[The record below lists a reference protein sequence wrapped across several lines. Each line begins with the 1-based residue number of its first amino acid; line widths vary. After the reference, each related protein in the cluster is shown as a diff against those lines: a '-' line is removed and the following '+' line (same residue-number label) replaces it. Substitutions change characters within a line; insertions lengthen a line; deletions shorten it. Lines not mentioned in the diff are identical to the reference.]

1 MSSYINFGYGK
12 SLNFRQEKRQQV
24 IFFSIAIWKP
34 LTLIISFCRC
44 CCFFS
49 YLGNDIPDTRAEKVS
64 LFDRKCVRNMNKQ
77 NSVFFLPEEKKSR
90 FYFFESQLG
99 SLHSPLYPQSRK
111 GYIKILE
118 CWPKTLYWPLYSKH
132 RSWDWKLI
140 GAHIIN
146 ALTGEK
152 WRPHWQCPQIPACC

>member
-1 MSSYINFGYGK
+1 MFFSVYYFNFWRGK
-12 SLNFRQEKRQQV
+12 SLNSGQEKRQQV
-24 IFFSIAIWKP
+24 IFFSIAIWNP

-49 YLGNDIPDTRAEKVS
+49 HLGNDIPYTRAEKVN
-64 LFDRKCVRNMNKQ
+64 LFDRKCVRNINKP
-77 NSVFFLPEEKKSR
+77 NCVFLLLQEKKSR
-90 FYFFESQLG
+90 VYFPVSQLR
-99 SLHSPLYPQSRK
+99 SLHSPLYLLSRK
-111 GYIKILE
+111 GYMRILG
-118 CWPKTLYWPLYSKH
+118 CLPKTFCSKH

-152 WRPHWQCPQIPACC
+152 WRPHWQCLQIPACC